1 MTAEQRMA
9 GLVPDNL
16 DGSTPISTGSSSTGS
31 IGTGSSSTGSIGIGS
46 IGTGSAEL
54 VPESV
59 HRRARRA
66 LVVNLVVAICCFGL
80 LSVPGAVAAGMA
92 LRAIPDD
99 LPRADRMIRW
109 SWAFLGANLLFYL
122 LLAAVIL
129 TFAVIVFLA
138 SRSGS

>member
-1 MTAEQRMA
+1 MTEQQRMA

-16 DGSTPISTGSSSTGS
+16 DGITPSVGRLSPEP
-31 IGTGSSSTGSIGIGS
+31 
-46 IGTGSAEL
+46 AL
-54 VPESV
+54 VADAV
-59 HRRARRA
+59 HRRAKLA

-80 LSVPGAVAAGMA
+80 LSIPGAVAAGMA
-92 LRAIPDD
+92 LRAVPDD

-129 TFAVIVFLA
+129 TLAVIVFLA
-138 SRSGS
+138 SRSGT

>member
-1 MTAEQRMA
+1 MTAERRVA

-16 DGSTPISTGSSSTGS
+16 DGSTPHVERLSTGS
-31 IGTGSSSTGSIGIGS
+31 IGTGPT
-46 IGTGSAEL
+46 EL
-54 VPESV
+54 VATAV
-59 HRRARRA
+59 HRRAKRA

-80 LSVPGAVAAGMA
+80 LSIPGAAAAWLA
-92 LRAIPDD
+92 LRAIPGD

-129 TFAVIVFLA
+129 TLAVIVFLA

>member
-16 DGSTPISTGSSSTGS
+16 DEPTPRVERLGTGS
-31 IGTGSSSTGSIGIGS
+31 IGTGP
-46 IGTGSAEL
+46 IGTGPIELEAAE
-54 VPESV
+54 V
-59 HRRARRA
+59 HRRAKRA
-66 LVVNLVVAICCFGL
+66 LVVNCVVAICCFGL
-80 LSVPGAVAAGMA
+80 LSIPGAAAAGMA

-129 TFAVIVFLA
+129 TLAVIVFLA
-138 SRSGS
+138 SRSGA